1 MRLTKQRAEENR
13 ERVIEEAARLF
24 RERGFSVGVAELMAA
39 AGLTH
44 GGFYNHFG
52 SKDDL
57 EAAACARVFEKSV
70 ARMAA
75 VGDAE
80 AFAAYRARYLS
91 PEARDATAANCPMV
105 AFAGD
110 VSRQSEGVRDAY
122 AEGLSAYLEAFT
134 AASGKPRAEAIR
146 EFATLVGALTLA
158 RSVAASDAAL
168 SDEILA
174 AGHDVTNGAG
184 NPTRVICTRSR
195 VEVHNEDQSS

>member
-1 MRLTKQRAEENR
+1 MRITKQRAEQNR

-24 RERGFSVGVAELMAA
+24 RQKGFGVGVAELMAA

-57 EAAACARVFEKSV
+57 EAEACARVFEKSISRV
-70 ARMAA
+70 AA
-75 VGDAE
+75 VGDAD
-80 AFAAYRARYLS
+80 AFAVYRKRYLS
-91 PEARDATAANCPMV
+91 PEARDASAAACPMV

-110 VSRQSEGVRDAY
+110 VSRQSEGVREAY
-122 AEGLSAYLEAFT
+122 SEGLARYLEAFS

-158 RSVAASDAAL
+158 RSVAGSDAEL

-174 AGHDVTNGAG
+174 AGRGE
-184 NPTRVICTRSR
+184 S
-195 VEVHNEDQSS
+195 